1 LKTPRRKEID
11 LAIYILIKGIMDF
24 FRFVP
29 RRLALRIFYAGADL
43 ARLLDRRHRNLALSN
58 LDIAFPELPKEKKET
73 IAKESFR
80 NLGRLIVETTRLPL
94 LNRDNIERLVE
105 YHPIFGL
112 ENYHTAR
119 QGNRSILFLG
129 GHFGA
134 WELHGA
140 AHAIYGY
147 PGSII
152 VRPVENRYL
161 DALLIKLRCCHGNQI
176 IPKRGSIKTVL
187 SNIRKGID
195 IGILSD
201 QRVSR
206 HEGIWVDF
214 FGHRASS
221 SYVVPA
227 LAMRTG
233 CPVILSYLDY
243 DPKRDKHTIVIK
255 PPLEFVSTG
264 NRKSDLLANTQI
276 CMNAFEE
283 IIRER
288 PEIWLWMHSRWKRRD
303 KRQKNKTDK
312 KGDRK

>member
-1 LKTPRRKEID
+1 MRTPHRKEID
-11 LAIYILIKGIMDF
+11 LAIYIIIKGIMGF
-24 FRFVP
+24 FRVIP
-29 RRLALRIFYAGADL
+29 RSLALKIFYTGADL
-43 ARLLDRRHRNLALSN
+43 ARRLDRRHRNLALSN
-58 LDIAFPELPKEKKET
+58 LDIAFPGLIRAEKEA
-73 IAKESFR
+73 IVRESFR
-80 NLGRLIVETTRLPL
+80 NLGRVVVETIRLPL

-112 ENYHTAR
+112 ETYLKAR
-119 QGNRSILFLG
+119 QGNRSIIFLG

-147 PGSII
+147 SGSVI
-152 VRPVENRYL
+152 VRPIDNRYL
-161 DALLIKLRCCHGNQI
+161 DDFLTKQRCLHGNQM
-176 IPKRGSIKTVL
+176 IPKRGSIKAIL

-195 IGILSD
+195 VGILMD

-206 HEGIWVDF
+206 AEGMWVDF

-221 SYVVPA
+221 SFVVPA

-233 CPVILSYLDY
+233 CPVIPTYLDY
-243 DPKRDKHTIVIK
+243 DPERDKHIMVVK

-264 NRKSDLLANTQI
+264 DRKSDLLANTQI
-276 CMNAFEE
+276 CMNALEE

-303 KRQKNKTDK
+303 KKTK
-312 KGDRK
+312 I